1 MKGFLLHL
9 QSPMQSW
16 ADTGFG
22 QIREAGLFPSRAAV
36 LGIVA
41 AALGIPR
48 ADDRLVALHDTFRV
62 HVATARDGETR
73 KDYHTVETDP
83 SRNKTL
89 TWRDYHHDAHFVA
102 LVLPDAGAEE
112 KWVERAMAA
121 LRQPTYTAFLGRR
134 ACPPAVPLRPELAE
148 GRVLDALAHGVANAA
163 LRRLGYRLTVP
174 ESSLRG
180 WELRQVQKQTPE
192 TATCFLDG
200 HFEPDSATLAGALE
214 KPTYGTRRDRLVA
227 PKRAYVNRPFTRISI
242 QIPAPF
248 AATDHHQTYFDA
260 AS

>member
-9 QSPMQSW
+9 QGPMQSW

-22 QIREAGLFPSRAAV
+22 QIREAGPFPSRAAV

-48 ADDRLVALHDTFRV
+48 AGDRLVALHDTFRV

-102 LVLPDAGAEE
+102 LVQLESDTEE
-112 KWVERAMAA
+112 TWIDQAVAA
-121 LRQPTYTAFLGRR
+121 LRRPKYTAFLGRR
-134 ACPPAVPLRPELAE
+134 ACPPTVPLQPEPVE
-148 GRVLDALAHGVANAA
+148 GPVLDVLARGVANAA
-163 LRRLGYRLTVP
+163 LRRLGYGLAVP
-174 ESSLRG
+174 EGSIRE
-180 WELRQVQKQTPE
+180 WERRWVQKQTPT

-200 HFEPDSATLAGALE
+200 HLKSDDSALINAIE
-214 KPTYGTRRDRLVA
+214 EPTYGTRRDRLIA
-227 PKRAYVNRPFTRISI
+227 PKRAYVNRPFTRITV
-242 QIPAPF
+242 QVPLPL
-248 AATDHHQTYFDA
+248 AATDEHQTFFDA
-260 AS
+260 TP